1 MLRFLQFFIIGIVD
15 NIEESKKYQ
24 RWEIVEIAKEKIR
37 IIKEDIDIISDLDVS
52 KKKNNVRKMLYKI

>member
-1 MLRFLQFFIIGIVD
+1 MD

-37 IIKEDIDIISDLDVS
+37 IIKEDIDIISEIDVS
-52 KKKNNVRKMLYKI
+52 KKKNNVRKMLYEI